1 MTFLDRSWRRHRARL
16 PLATALSALA
26 WFSAPE
32 AKADPKLRYQID
44 QRGDM
49 ILIGNTVGF
58 DCRPGIPKPVVGTVD
73 TSSCGTNVE
82 DSSADVWWRDDAGGA
97 GGAVA
102 NLDVKVPD
110 ARTTAVLQLPD
121 GAKVTYARLYWAGT
135 YEESSPP
142 DGKVTVERPGQP
154 PRMIVAASAD
164 IDRNYIG
171 GKSYQSSADIT
182 GLLQQYGSGQYR
194 VSGVPRMPSANTNS
208 DVAYA
213 TWSIVVFYQKDGA
226 PIRNLTLWDGLTGV
240 VGGSKT
246 SLNLSGFR
254 VPMGT
259 KIDAK
264 LGLVAYDGDHD
275 YDGDSLTWNGTRLV
289 DGTSGSDNNFF
300 NSSRTYLGQAMTTS
314 GDLPQLSGDAG
325 SMMGIDLDVV
335 DVSPYVKPNDTQAT
349 MVLESTKE
357 DIVLLGVVATSIAS
371 TKPIIETIL
380 TYPPGV
386 STKPGDVI
394 EFTSTSRN
402 IGDAVGGDLI
412 IEQKLPPGLSYVPE
426 SVRLTVGA
434 EPSLNGPKTDKPGDD
449 QVEWD
454 PLTGTLRIR
463 IGKGATATKG
473 GTLDPTDP
481 PVIVKYQVRIDDRA
495 YGELPLQSTTSVT
508 PVGGANSGPIAFP
521 SGNGVNPGAPTIV
534 VVPPCVSNDD
544 CSPGA
549 PVCDKKGAE
558 PRCTDVCDSDVDCQ
572 GTPGGSEI
580 CSAMKKCVQCSSGAS
595 AACTAAGPGSQCIT
609 PGFCGC
615 NTNADCG
622 GRTCDV
628 VTNLCPKTAIDLS
641 VNVTHEPQA
650 ARQDTPIVY
659 AVSVRNQSG
668 LADAGPVRVTF
679 EVQRGGLID
688 KLTAQP
694 GWRCS
699 FIDQKVSCLRYRPLQ
714 PGESLQV
721 VAVTVLG
728 SAVAMQ
734 DPPTVTI
741 SATVASDGSMDPS
754 PADNTVTQTLEL
766 GVLRVAGGGL
776 GCSTSQ
782 SGSAGS
788 LLGLLASALLSLLGL
803 RLRRRNQANT

>member
-1 MTFLDRSWRRHRARL
+1 MKFLDRSGRREWARL

-26 WFSAPE
+26 WFSVGDAE
-32 AKADPKLRYQID
+32 ADPKLRYQID

-49 ILIGNTVGF
+49 ILFGNTVGF
-58 DCRPGIPKPVVGTVD
+58 DCRPGIPKPVVGTID
-73 TSSCGTNVE
+73 SANCGTNIE
-82 DSSADVWWRDDAGGA
+82 DSSADVWWRDDAGGG

-102 NLDVKVPD
+102 GLDVKVPD
-110 ARTTAVLQLPD
+110 ARSTAALDLPT

-142 DGKVTVERPGQP
+142 DGKVTIERPGQG
-154 PRMIVAASAD
+154 PRMIVAAPTD

-182 GLLQQYGSGQYR
+182 GLIQQYGPGQYR
-194 VSGVPRMPSANTNS
+194 VSGVPRMPAANTNS

-213 TWSIVVFYQKDGA
+213 TWSIVVFYQKDGV

-240 VGGSKT
+240 VGGTKT
-246 SLNLSGFR
+246 AVNLSGFR
-254 VPMGT
+254 VPMGA
-259 KIDAK
+259 KVDAK

-275 YDGDSLTWNGTRLV
+275 YDGDSLSFNGTRLV
-289 DGTSGSDNNFF
+289 DGTTGSDSNFF
-300 NSSRTYLGQAMTTS
+300 NSSRTYLGQPVTAV
-314 GDLPQLSGDAG
+314 GDLPQLTGEAG
-325 SMMGIDLDVV
+325 SMIGLDLDVV
-335 DVSPYVKPNDTQAT
+335 DISPYLKANDTQAA
-349 MVLESTKE
+349 MALESTKE

-380 TYPPGV
+380 TYPQGV

-394 EFTSTSRN
+394 EFTSTTRN

-426 SVRLTVGA
+426 SVRMLV
-434 EPSLNGPKTDKPGDD
+434 PSDTGQNGGKTDKPGDD

-463 IGKGATATKG
+463 IGKGASATMG
-473 GTLDPTDP
+473 GTLDPSDP
-481 PVIVKYQVRIDDRA
+481 PVVVKYQVRIDDRA
-495 YGELPLQSTTSVT
+495 YGELPLQSNTTAT
-508 PVGGANSGPIAFP
+508 PVGGASSGPISFP
-521 SGNGVNPGAPTIV
+521 SGNGVTPNAPTIV
-534 VVPPCVSNDD
+534 VVPPCVTNDD

-558 PRCTDVCDSDVDCQ
+558 PRCTDVCDTDVDCQ
-572 GTPGGSEI
+572 GTPGGSEV

-595 AACTAAGPGSQCIT
+595 AACIASGPGNQCIA

-615 NTNADCG
+615 NTDADCG

-628 VTNLCPKTAIDLS
+628 VTHLCPKTMIDLA
-641 VNVTHEPQA
+641 VALTHEPQA
-650 ARQDTPIVY
+650 ARQDTPLVY
-659 AVSVRNQSG
+659 AVSVKNHSG
-668 LADAGPVRVTF
+668 LADAGPLRVTF
-679 EVQRGGLID
+679 EVQRGGIVD
-688 KLTAQP
+688 RLTAQP

-699 FIDQKVSCLRYRPLQ
+699 LIDQKVSCLRYRPLQ
-714 PGESLQV
+714 AGESAQV
-721 VAVTVLG
+721 VAVTVLANG
-728 SAVAMQ
+728 LSTQ
-734 DPPTVTI
+734 DPPAVTVST
-741 SATVASDGSMDPS
+741 TVASDGSTDPN
-754 PADNTVTQTLEL
+754 PANNTVIETTEL

-776 GCSTSQ
+776 GCSTST

-788 LLGLLASALLSLLGL
+788 LLGLLATALLSLLGL
-803 RLRRRNQANT
+803 RLRRRDQSNY